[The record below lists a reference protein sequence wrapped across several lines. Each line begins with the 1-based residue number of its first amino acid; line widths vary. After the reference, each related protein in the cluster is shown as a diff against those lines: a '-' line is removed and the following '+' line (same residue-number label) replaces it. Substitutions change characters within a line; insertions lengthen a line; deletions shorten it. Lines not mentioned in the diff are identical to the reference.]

1 MFLYLDHVVVVVVVV
16 VLCTGD
22 DKMGKLTSDLESM
35 GFRRPDIENA
45 VTKIGG
51 PQRVHGPEPLASTTQ
66 ATIDAIVAK
75 QEGESVGG

>member
-1 MFLYLDHVVVVVVVV
+1 LFLYLDHVVVVVVVV

-22 DKMGKLTSDLESM
+22 DKM
-35 GFRRPDIENA
+35 
-45 VTKIGG
+45 
-51 PQRVHGPEPLASTTQ
+51 HGPEPLASTTQ